1 MLLAS
6 CILDADWW
14 IFHRVLNLKLHA
26 DRGKSPGGSSQLPTR
41 LLKRCFVVFLSSTNE
56 KQREKV
62 VVCVWMLLTGP
73 PPAPASF
80 YSGWRSAIF
89 PAPPTDL
96 ELLEDVSGHWEL
108 SAVKR
113 LCYLRFSRWRTHTSH
128 CSCESWGC
136 VKSATPQ
143 LRERPATSS
152 RLIIKSW
159 RRSDDKVAA
168 ADHLSPTLLKV

>member
-1 MLLAS
+1 M
-6 CILDADWW
+6 
-14 IFHRVLNLKLHA
+14 N
-26 DRGKSPGGSSQLPTR
+26 
-41 LLKRCFVVFLSSTNE
+41 LSSCPESEASRRPRKKSRRKLAAANQAAQTQLCCFSVIHQW
-56 KQREKV
+56 KEKV

-113 LCYLRFSRWRTHTSH
+113 LCYLHFSRWRTHTSH
-128 CSCESWGC
+128 CSCASWGC